1 MTRDQ
6 RRALG
11 YALDAYKF
19 ALRRVQARERGA
31 GLILDATG
39 LALRNAA
46 DRAGV
51 DLGLLIT
58 SDCPDAGRN

>member
-11 YALDAYKF
+11 TTLDAYSF
-19 ALRRVQARERGA
+19 ALRRVRAREPGA
-31 GLILDATG
+31 GLILSATG
-39 LALRNAA
+39 LALRQAA

-51 DLGLLIT
+51 ALDLLVP
-58 SDCPDAGRN
+58 PDRPGPGRN